1 MPDERVPTT
10 AEELVPVIQQ
20 EFEDVT
26 KQACAAAGTCVPWPD
41 STTDVQGFDAMV
53 ELFGRRLAEA
63 LAARPRPLVCDPW
76 TVVVDVRRVASADVP
91 KIDQLKLTLKA
102 VIDEPGNRPTL
113 LFLPVLVHQGDEVT
127 GIELMRSKYGGVGE
141 LAASVS
147 IVLGL
152 DCIANTRI
160 VAVTR
165 TSPRGSARWWSWGP
179 MAANRTA
186 KLGQWANTDPPT
198 PAGTPQA
205 VRVTSVGSS
214 MLN

>member
-1 MPDERVPTT
+1 MT
-10 AEELVPVIQQ
+10 AEELVPVMQQ

-41 STTDVQGFDAMV
+41 STTDAQGFDSAV

-63 LAARPRPLVCDPW
+63 VAARPRPLACEAW
-76 TVVVDVRRVASADVP
+76 TVVVDVRRVEASDVP

-102 VIDEPGNRPTL
+102 VIDEPGERPTL
-113 LFLPVLVHQGDEVT
+113 LFLPILVHQGDEAT
-127 GIELMRSKYGGVGE
+127 GIDLMRSKYVGVGE

-147 IVLGL
+147 IILGL
-152 DCIANTRI
+152 DCVANTRI

-165 TSPRGSARWWSWGP
+165 TSPRGSARWWSFGP
-179 MAANRTA
+179 LASNRTA
-186 KLGQWANTDPPT
+186 HLGQWANTDPPM
-198 PAGTPQA
+198 PAGTPTA
-205 VRVTSVGSS
+205 VKVTSVGSS

>member
-1 MPDERVPTT
+1 MGDERVPKT
-10 AEELVPVIQQ
+10 AEELVPLMQQ
-20 EFEDVT
+20 EFEDVA

-41 STTDVQGFDAMV
+41 STTDEQGFDAAV

-63 LAARPRPLVCDPW
+63 VAARPRPLACESW
-76 TVVVDVRRVASADVP
+76 NIVVDVRKVEAPDVP
-91 KIDQLKLTLKA
+91 KIDQLGPTSKWIVSDGVRA
-102 VIDEPGNRPTL
+102 TL
-113 LFLPVLVHQGDEVT
+113 LFLPVLVHQGDEKT
-127 GIELMRSKYGGVGE
+127 GLELLRAKYAGVGS

-152 DCIANTRI
+152 DCVANTRI

-165 TSPRGSARWWSWGP
+165 NSPRGSARWWSWGP

-186 KLGQWANTDPPT
+186 KLGQWSNTDPPT
-198 PAGTPQA
+198 PAGSPTA